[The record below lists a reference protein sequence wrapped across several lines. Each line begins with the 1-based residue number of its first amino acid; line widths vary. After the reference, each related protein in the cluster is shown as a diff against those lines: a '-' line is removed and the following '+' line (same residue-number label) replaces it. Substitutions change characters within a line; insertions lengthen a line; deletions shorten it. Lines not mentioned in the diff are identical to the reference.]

1 MNRLPIFLNL
11 SDRHC
16 LVVGGGVVA
25 ERKAR
30 LLLRC
35 GASVTIVSPAVSDN
49 LQRQIDRKQVAH
61 LARHFSDDLVN
72 KFWLIV
78 AATDDG
84 NLNRDIAAAADSA
97 GRLCNVVDDESASS
111 FILPAIV
118 DRSPVIIAVGTGGNA
133 PVLAQQLKAQIEAWL
148 PARIGDLADK
158 AGGWRN
164 LVKKRFPSIRDRRR
178 FWQRFFSGPIARHIL
193 GGRHAAAQ
201 RAMRTELIGTDESRT
216 ESAGEAWIV
225 GAGPGDPGLVTI
237 RAQQIISQA
246 DVILYDRLVS
256 KPVLDFARKEAEL
269 IYVGKTAGAKAMSQD
284 AINRLLVDR
293 ARAGENV
300 CRLKGGD
307 PFVFGRGGEEALA
320 LARAGVAFEIV
331 PGITAAIGCAAYAGI
346 PLTLRGVSSSV
357 TLATARIDADTGPDW
372 KHLLNSGHTLAIY
385 MGVGAIPEISEQL
398 QRCGVSADLPVAIVE
413 NGTFA
418 RQRTVH
424 SSAGNLLSDALQARI
439 RAPAMLYAGKAV
451 AMARQ
456 LQWFDADPAG
466 AAELP
471 FAKTA

>member
-1 MNRLPIFLNL
+1 MNKLPVFLDL
-11 SDRHC
+11 SGRSC
-16 LVVGGGVVA
+16 LVVGGGGVA

-35 GASVTIVSPAVSDN
+35 HASVTVVSPAVTDS
-49 LQRQIDRKQVAH
+49 LQRQIDRKTVSH
-61 LARHFSDDLVN
+61 LARQFSNELA
-72 KFWLIV
+72 KEFWLIV
-78 AATDDG
+78 AATDDRR
-84 NLNRDIAAAADSA
+84 LNREVAAAAHGA
-97 GRLCNVVDDESASS
+97 GRLCNVVDDENASS

-118 DRSPVIIAVGTGGNA
+118 DRSPVVIAVGTDGNA

-148 PARIGDLADK
+148 PARIGELADK
-158 AGGWRN
+158 AGRWRD
-164 LVKKRFPSIRDRRR
+164 LVKKRFPDLGDRRR

-201 RAMRTELIGTDESRT
+201 RAMRTELVGTNESGT
-216 ESAGEAWIV
+216 QSVGEAWIV

-237 RAQQIISQA
+237 RGQQLISRA

-256 KPVLDFARKEAEL
+256 RPVLDFARKEAEL
-269 IYVGKTAGAKAMSQD
+269 IYVGKRAGARAMSQD

-293 ARAGENV
+293 AHAGERV

-320 LARAGVAFEIV
+320 LARAGVPFEIV

-346 PLTLRGVSSSV
+346 PLTFRGVSSSV

-385 MGVGAIPEISEQL
+385 MGVGSIPEISEQL
-398 QRCGVSADLPVAIVE
+398 QRCGVPADLPVAIVE
-413 NGTFA
+413 NGTSTC
-418 RQRTVH
+418 QRTVH
-424 SSAGNLLSDALQARI
+424 SSVRNLMSDALQARI
-439 RAPAMLYAGKAV
+439 QAPAMVYAGNAV
-451 AMARQ
+451 AVAKE
-456 LQWFDADPAG
+456 LQWFGADSAST
-466 AAELP
+466 AERP